1 MSRYKTFCAAFLWI
15 GILLNLNHTILA
27 QEERAQVEAV
37 TKWLSNNAIPLR
49 SVKAGGG
56 FADLQPLKKV
66 FQGVRI
72 VGLGEATH
80 GTREFFQ
87 FKHRLLE
94 FLIKEKSF
102 RVLAIETGY
111 SSSADI
117 NDYVLGKS
125 NDGAK
130 ALENQGFWVW
140 DTKEMREMLD
150 WMRSYNASVPADK
163 KVKVVGFDVHY
174 NEPGKQKILAYL
186 RRVAPER
193 VAELEA
199 FFKWEIEKLVE
210 TAYFTKDKQE
220 RVDILAKVAEARTK
234 YNELLGFLTL
244 NEIRFV
250 SQTSAAE
257 FNQIHEYARV
267 LAQLADAYDRPLD
280 EAGGALRD
288 YYMAENIKR
297 LIAAEPIGTRI
308 VVWAHNQHISTG
320 RESEKYP
327 YMGFHLRRFFG
338 EAYYALGFSFNQGSF
353 QARDFNPKA
362 NREVIQFNVSPAP
375 EGSVDW
381 YFARVGIKN
390 YFINFRHP
398 AKSDPVARWLTTPHP
413 MRVIGSYYN
422 SQAEKNYFIPVTLKQ
437 EFDGI
442 VFFDKITRAHP
453 NPSVKNA
460 AGLGKRNSQEI
471 GHPRPNKSLEPTA
484 N

>member
-1 MSRYKTFCAAFLWI
+1 M
-15 GILLNLNHTILA
+15 
-27 QEERAQVEAV
+27 
-37 TKWLSNNAIPLR
+37 
-49 SVKAGGG
+49 
-56 FADLQPLKKV
+56 
-66 FQGVRI
+66 
-72 VGLGEATH
+72 
-80 GTREFFQ
+80 
-87 FKHRLLE
+87 
-94 FLIKEKSF
+94 
-102 RVLAIETGY
+102 LAIETGY
-111 SSSADI
+111 SSSTDI
-117 NDYVLGKS
+117 NDYILGKS

-140 DTKEMREMLD
+140 NTEEMRDMLG
-150 WMRSYNASVPADK
+150 WMRSCNASVSTNK
-163 KVKVVGFDVHY
+163 KVKIVGFDIHY

-186 RRVAPER
+186 KQVAPER
-193 VAELEA
+193 VADTEA
-199 FFKWEIEKLVE
+199 FFKLEIEKLVE
-210 TAYFTKDKQE
+210 TAYFTKNKQE
-220 RVDILAKVAEARTK
+220 RVDVLAKIAEARTK

-297 LIAAEPIGTRI
+297 LVAAESPDARI
-308 VVWAHNQHISTG
+308 IVWAHNQHISTG

-338 EAYYALGFSFNQGSF
+338 DAYYALGFSFNQGSF
-353 QARDFNPKA
+353 QARDFSPKA
-362 NREVIQFNVSPAP
+362 NRELMQFTVSPAP

-381 YFARVGIKN
+381 YFARVGIKS
-390 YFINFRHP
+390 YFIDLRHP
-398 AKSDPVARWLTTPHP
+398 AKSDTVAEWLTTPHP

-442 VFFDKITRAHP
+442 VFFDKITRAHL
-453 NPSVKNA
+453 NPSVKNVA
-460 AGLGKRNSQEI
+460 
-471 GHPRPNKSLEPTA
+471 TA
-484 N
+484 RKKVK